1 MIGFQLRAT
10 LCFRHLR
17 NDASGC
23 WFYQID
29 IQILPVSRLL
39 FDVIGDFFAPAPTMN
54 DRGSADRR
62 RVRRAV
68 IADTE
73 LSVLAFPIPVR
84 LLDISL
90 GGVLLESS
98 HRVELAT
105 RGTLRFNFGGVPF
118 SADVRVERMEP
129 QGPSDAE
136 RFTIG
141 ASFVALSRQDQR
153 VIERF
158 ADQ

>member
-1 MIGFQLRAT
+1 MT
-10 LCFRHLR
+10 
-17 NDASGC
+17 DV
-23 WFYQID
+23 
-29 IQILPVSRLL
+29 VS
-39 FDVIGDFFAPAPTMN
+39 
-54 DRGSADRR
+54 DRR
-62 RVRRAV
+62 RVPRAA

-90 GGVLLESS
+90 AGVLLEAS
-98 HRVELAT
+98 HPVELGT

-118 SADVRVERMEP
+118 SADVRVERLDRSR
-129 QGPSDAE
+129 SDVGSDKYS
-136 RFTIG
+136 IG
-141 ASFVALSRQDQR
+141 AAFVALSRQDQR

>member
-1 MIGFQLRAT
+1 LLNPGEVFLFNAT
-10 LCFRHLR
+10 KVPRQAD
-17 NDASGC
+17 N
-23 WFYQID
+23 W
-29 IQILPVSRLL
+29 LPV
-39 FDVIGDFFAPAPTMN
+39 VGDFFAVWRAMRDLAST
-54 DRGSADRR
+54 DRR
-62 RVRRAV
+62 RVPRAV

-98 HRVELAT
+98 HSVELGT

-118 SADVRVERMEP
+118 SADVKVERLES
-129 QGPSDAE
+129 QRSGAGE
-136 RFTIG
+136 RFSIG

>member
-1 MIGFQLRAT
+1 M
-10 LCFRHLR
+10 
-17 NDASGC
+17 
-23 WFYQID
+23 
-29 IQILPVSRLL
+29 
-39 FDVIGDFFAPAPTMN
+39 
-54 DRGSADRR
+54 
-62 RVRRAV
+62 

-98 HRVELAT
+98 HPVELGT

-118 SADVRVERMEP
+118 SADVKVERI
-129 QGPSDAE
+129 E
-136 RFTIG
+136 RQPGGAGDRVSIG

>member
-1 MIGFQLRAT
+1 
-10 LCFRHLR
+10 
-17 NDASGC
+17 
-23 WFYQID
+23 
-29 IQILPVSRLL
+29 
-39 FDVIGDFFAPAPTMN
+39 MN

-62 RVRRAV
+62 RVPRAV

-90 GGVLLESS
+90 GGVLLDAS
-98 HRVELAT
+98 HPVELAA
-105 RGTLRFNFGGVPF
+105 RGTLRFSVGGVAF
-118 SADVRVERMEP
+118 SADVRVERMER
-129 QGPSDAE
+129 QGQRDAE

-141 ASFVALSRQDQR
+141 ASFVALSRQDQQ

-158 ADQ
+158 AD

>member
-1 MIGFQLRAT
+1 MSEL
-10 LCFRHLR
+10 
-17 NDASGC
+17 AS
-23 WFYQID
+23 
-29 IQILPVSRLL
+29 S
-39 FDVIGDFFAPAPTMN
+39 
-54 DRGSADRR
+54 DRR
-62 RVRRAV
+62 RVPRAV

-90 GGVLLESS
+90 SGVLLESS
-98 HRVELAT
+98 HPVDLGT

-118 SADVRVERMEP
+118 SADVKVER
-129 QGPSDAE
+129 SDGMRNGAVE

>member
-1 MIGFQLRAT
+1 MSEL
-10 LCFRHLR
+10 
-17 NDASGC
+17 
-23 WFYQID
+23 
-29 IQILPVSRLL
+29 
-39 FDVIGDFFAPAPTMN
+39 
-54 DRGSADRR
+54 GSSDRR
-62 RVRRAV
+62 RVPRAV

-84 LLDISL
+84 MLDISL
-90 GGVLLESS
+90 SGVLLESS
-98 HRVELAT
+98 HPVDLGT

-118 SADVRVERMEP
+118 SADVKVERLDGEHN
-129 QGPSDAE
+129 GSVE
-136 RFTIG
+136 RFIIG

>member
-1 MIGFQLRAT
+1 MSDL
-10 LCFRHLR
+10 
-17 NDASGC
+17 AS
-23 WFYQID
+23 
-29 IQILPVSRLL
+29 
-39 FDVIGDFFAPAPTMN
+39 
-54 DRGSADRR
+54 DRR
-62 RVRRAV
+62 RVPRAV

-73 LSVLAFPIPVR
+73 LSVLAFPVPVR

-98 HRVELAT
+98 HPVDLGT

-118 SADVRVERMEP
+118 SADVKVERL
-129 QGPSDAE
+129 DAQRNGAVE

>member
-1 MIGFQLRAT
+1 MS
-10 LCFRHLR
+10 
-17 NDASGC
+17 DAAS
-23 WFYQID
+23 
-29 IQILPVSRLL
+29 S
-39 FDVIGDFFAPAPTMN
+39 
-54 DRGSADRR
+54 DRR
-62 RVRRAV
+62 RVPRAA

-90 GGVLLESS
+90 GGVLLEST
-98 HRVELAT
+98 HPVDLGT

-118 SADVRVERMEP
+118 SADVRVERVDRSPNSNGTEKY
-129 QGPSDAE
+129 S
-136 RFTIG
+136 IG
-141 ASFVALSRQDQR
+141 AAFVALSRNDQR

>member
-1 MIGFQLRAT
+1 MRDL
-10 LCFRHLR
+10 
-17 NDASGC
+17 AS
-23 WFYQID
+23 
-29 IQILPVSRLL
+29 
-39 FDVIGDFFAPAPTMN
+39 
-54 DRGSADRR
+54 DRR
-62 RVRRAV
+62 RVPRAV

-73 LSVLAFPIPVR
+73 LSVLAFPVPVR

-90 GGVLLESS
+90 SGVLLEST
-98 HRVELAT
+98 HPVELGS

-118 SADVRVERMEP
+118 SADVRVER
-129 QGPSDAE
+129 QDAQRNSSGAE

>member
-1 MIGFQLRAT
+1 MRDL
-10 LCFRHLR
+10 
-17 NDASGC
+17 AS
-23 WFYQID
+23 
-29 IQILPVSRLL
+29 
-39 FDVIGDFFAPAPTMN
+39 T
-54 DRGSADRR
+54 DRR
-62 RVRRAV
+62 RVPRAV

-90 GGVLLESS
+90 GGVLLEST
-98 HRVELAT
+98 HPVELGT

-118 SADVRVERMEP
+118 SADVKVERLESQP
-129 QGPSDAE
+129 NGATE
-136 RFTIG
+136 KFTVG

>member
-1 MIGFQLRAT
+1 MLAT
-10 LCFRHLR
+10 SLQPRR
-17 NDASGC
+17 GMS
-23 WFYQID
+23 
-29 IQILPVSRLL
+29 
-39 FDVIGDFFAPAPTMN
+39 DV
-54 DRGSADRR
+54 GSADRR
-62 RVRRAV
+62 RVPRAA

-90 GGVLLESS
+90 GGVLLEST
-98 HRVELAT
+98 HPVELAT

-118 SADVRVERMEP
+118 SADVRVERIDRSAASNGTEKYC
-129 QGPSDAE
+129 
-136 RFTIG
+136 IG
-141 ASFVALSRQDQR
+141 AAFVALSRNDQR

>member
-1 MIGFQLRAT
+1 MRDLT
-10 LCFRHLR
+10 
-17 NDASGC
+17 S
-23 WFYQID
+23 
-29 IQILPVSRLL
+29 P
-39 FDVIGDFFAPAPTMN
+39 
-54 DRGSADRR
+54 DRR
-62 RVRRAV
+62 RVPRAL

-73 LSVLAFPIPVR
+73 LSVLAFPVPVR

-90 GGVLLESS
+90 GGVLLEST
-98 HRVELAT
+98 HPVDRGI

-118 SADVRVERMEP
+118 SADIRVERMDR
-129 QGPSDAE
+129 QRTRAGE

>member
-1 MIGFQLRAT
+1 MHDLA
-10 LCFRHLR
+10 
-17 NDASGC
+17 AE
-23 WFYQID
+23 
-29 IQILPVSRLL
+29 
-39 FDVIGDFFAPAPTMN
+39 
-54 DRGSADRR
+54 RR
-62 RVRRAV
+62 RVPRAV

-73 LSVLAFPIPVR
+73 VSVLAVPIPVR

-98 HRVELAT
+98 HAVELAT

-118 SADVRVERMEP
+118 SADVRVERLEF
-129 QGPSDAE
+129 QHSSGGA
-136 RFTIG
+136 RYAVA

>member
-1 MIGFQLRAT
+1 
-10 LCFRHLR
+10 
-17 NDASGC
+17 
-23 WFYQID
+23 
-29 IQILPVSRLL
+29 
-39 FDVIGDFFAPAPTMN
+39 MN

-62 RVRRAV
+62 RVPRAV

-90 GGVLLESS
+90 GGVLLEAS
-98 HRVELAT
+98 HPVELAT

-129 QGPSDAE
+129 QAQSDAE

-141 ASFVALSRQDQR
+141 ASFVALSREDQR